1 MKDSIKS
8 KIRITEGSS
17 RSPSKEEFEDT
28 RKRQWEK
35 LKKPLIFLLM
45 AIVCAGCLYLIFK
58 PNKDQAITNNAG
70 FNSVVP
76 QAAGDQL
83 QSDKQKAYEQ
93 QLLEQKNEEKK
104 KALTTL
110 SDYWNDSSSSNNL
123 NDKAF
128 NLNSNAPSKNIGAA
142 TQNAINSYQNTQQA
156 LSSFYGRNQQE
167 VDNLKREISRLKS
180 EAAQKDLLP
189 KSLGINDQLELM
201 EKSYK
206 MAAKY
211 LPIPT
216 QQEKAGV
223 KETSEE
229 VHDHHKGDITS
240 VKQVRGSIVSIL
252 YREPSDSL
260 FLERL
265 HQNRFTGIQN
275 EHSTDF
281 ENSNSIQA
289 VVHETK
295 LMTAESTLSL
305 RLLEPII
312 IGKVK
317 IPPGT
322 LLKAMGKF
330 QGGRL
335 QLKISIIEYN
345 GSIQPVEINVHD
357 NDGQLGLYIPYSPEQ
372 SAMTD
377 IVSNMGQNSGTNI
390 MMTQS
395 AGQQVAADLT
405 RGIVQGI
412 SGYFQKKVKLPKVTI
427 KAGHQVFLVS
437 KNN

>member
-1 MKDSIKS
+1 MKDSVKS
-8 KIRITEGSS
+8 KIRITQGSS
-17 RSPSKEEFEDT
+17 GSPSKEEFQDI
-28 RKRQWEK
+28 RKWQREK
-35 LKKPLIFLLM
+35 FKKPLIFFLM
-45 AIVCAGCLYLIFK
+45 AIACAGCLYLIFK
-58 PNKDQAITNNAG
+58 PNKDQVIAENAG
-70 FNSVVP
+70 FNAVVP
-76 QAAGDQL
+76 QAADDQL

-93 QLLEQKNEEKK
+93 HLFDQKNEEKK
-104 KALTTL
+104 KAFATL
-110 SDYWNDSSSSNNL
+110 SDYWNDSNSSNNL
-123 NDKAF
+123 NDKVF
-128 NLNSNAPSKNIGAA
+128 NLNSTTPSKDIGAA
-142 TQNAINSYQNTQQA
+142 NQNAINSYQNTQQA
-156 LSSFYGRNQQE
+156 LSSFYSRDQHE
-167 VDNLKREISRLKS
+167 VDNLRREISSLKN
-180 EAAQKDLLP
+180 EASQKELQP
-189 KSLGINDQLELM
+189 KGVGINDQLELM
-201 EKSYK
+201 EKSYQ

-211 LPIPT
+211 LPMPA
-216 QQEKAGV
+216 QQEKVGV

-229 VHDHHKGDITS
+229 VSGHHKGDITS
-240 VKQVRGSIVSIL
+240 VRQVRGSIVSSL

-275 EHSTDF
+275 EKSINF
-281 ENSNSIQA
+281 ENRNSIRA
-289 VVHETK
+289 VIHETK

-335 QLKISIIEYN
+335 QLKISVIEYN
-345 GSIQPVEINVHD
+345 GFIQPVEINVHD
-357 NDGQLGLYIPYSPEQ
+357 NDGQLGLYITYSPEQ
-372 SAMTD
+372 NAITD
-377 IVSNMGQNSGTNI
+377 IVGNMGQNSGTNI

-405 RGIVQGI
+405 RGVIQGI
-412 SGYFQKKVKLPKVTI
+412 SGYFQKKVKLPKVII

>member
-17 RSPSKEEFEDT
+17 GSPGNEEFQDT
-28 RKRQWEK
+28 TKQQREK
-35 LKKPLIFLLM
+35 LKKPIIFFLM
-45 AIVCAGCLYLIFK
+45 TIVCAGCLYLIFK
-58 PNKDQAITNNAG
+58 PNKDQVIAKNAG
-70 FNSVVP
+70 FNAVVP
-76 QAAGDQL
+76 QAADDQL

-142 TQNAINSYQNTQQA
+142 NQSAVNSYQNTQQA
-156 LSSFYGRNQQE
+156 LSSFYGRDQQE
-167 VDNLKREISRLKS
+167 VDNLRREISRLKN
-180 EAAQKDLLP
+180 EASQKELLP
-189 KSLGINDQLELM
+189 RGVGINDQLELM
-201 EKSYK
+201 EKSYQ
-206 MAAKY
+206 MATKY
-211 LPIPT
+211 LPMPA

-229 VHDHHKGDITS
+229 VSGHHKGDITS
-240 VKQVRGSIVSIL
+240 VKQIRGSIVSSL
-252 YREPSDSL
+252 YHEPSDSL

-275 EHSTDF
+275 EHSINF
-281 ENSNSIQA
+281 ENRNSIRA
-289 VVHETK
+289 VIHETK
-295 LMTAESTLSL
+295 WMTAESTLSL

-335 QLKISIIEYN
+335 QLKISVIEYN
-345 GSIQPVEINVHD
+345 GFIKPVEINIHD

-372 SAMTD
+372 STITD
-377 IVSNMGQNSGTNI
+377 IVGNMGQNSGTNI

-412 SGYFQKKVKLPKVTI
+412 SGYFQKKVRLPKVTI

>member
-1 MKDSIKS
+1 MKDSINN

-17 RSPSKEEFEDT
+17 GSPNKEEFQDT
-28 RKRQWEK
+28 RKQQREK
-35 LKKPLIFLLM
+35 LKKPVIFFLM
-45 AIVCAGCLYLIFK
+45 TIVCAGCLYLIFK
-58 PNKDQAITNNAG
+58 PNKDHVIAKNAG
-70 FNSVVP
+70 FNASVP
-76 QAAGDQL
+76 QAAADQL

-142 TQNAINSYQNTQQA
+142 NQSAVNSYQNTQQA
-156 LSSFYGRNQQE
+156 LSSFYGRDQQE
-167 VDNLKREISRLKS
+167 VDNLRREISRLKN
-180 EAAQKDLLP
+180 EASQKELLP
-189 KSLGINDQLELM
+189 KSVGINDQLELM
-201 EKSYK
+201 EKSYQ

-216 QQEKAGV
+216 QQEKARV

-229 VHDHHKGDITS
+229 VPYHHKGDITS
-240 VKQVRGSIVSIL
+240 VKQVRGSIVSSL
-252 YREPSDSL
+252 YHEPSDSL

-265 HQNRFTGIQN
+265 HQNRFTGIQS
-275 EHSTDF
+275 EHSINF
-281 ENSNSIQA
+281 ENRNSIRA
-289 VVHETK
+289 VIHETK

-322 LLKAMGKF
+322 LLKAMSKF

-335 QLKISIIEYN
+335 QLKISAIEYN
-345 GSIQPVEINVHD
+345 GFIQPVEINVHD

-377 IVSNMGQNSGTNI
+377 IVGNMGQNSGTNI

-405 RGIVQGI
+405 RGVVQGI
-412 SGYFQKKVKLPKVTI
+412 SGYFQKKIRLPKVTI

>member
-17 RSPSKEEFEDT
+17 GSPSNEKFQDT
-28 RKRQWEK
+28 RKWQQEK
-35 LKKPLIFLLM
+35 LKKPVIFFLM
-45 AIVCAGCLYLIFK
+45 TIVCAGCLYLIFR
-58 PNKDQAITNNAG
+58 PNKDPVIAENAG
-70 FNSVVP
+70 FNAVVP
-76 QAAGDQL
+76 QASDDQL

-93 QLLEQKNEEKK
+93 QLFDQKNEEKK

-110 SDYWNDSSSSNNL
+110 SDYWNDPNSSNNL
-123 NDKAF
+123 NDSAF
-128 NLNSNAPSKNIGAA
+128 NMSLTTPSNNIGAA
-142 TQNAINSYQNTQQA
+142 NQNAINSYQNTQQA
-156 LSSFYGRNQQE
+156 LSSFYGRDQQE
-167 VDNLKREISRLKS
+167 VDHLRREISRLKN
-180 EAAQKDLLP
+180 EASQKDLLP
-189 KSLGINDQLELM
+189 KSVGINDQLELM
-201 EKSYK
+201 EKSYQ

-211 LPIPT
+211 LPMPA
-216 QQEKAGV
+216 QQEKVGV
-223 KETSEE
+223 KETSKE
-229 VHDHHKGDITS
+229 VPDHNKGDITA
-240 VKQVRGSIVSIL
+240 VKQVRGSIVSSL
-252 YREPSDSL
+252 CSEPSDSL

-265 HQNRFTGIQN
+265 HQNRFTGIKN
-275 EHSTDF
+275 EHSIDF
-281 ENSNSIQA
+281 ENRNSIRA
-289 VVHETK
+289 VIHETK
-295 LMTAESTLSL
+295 LMTAESMLSL
-305 RLLEPII
+305 RLLESII

-335 QLKISIIEYN
+335 QLEISVIEYN
-345 GSIQPVEINVHD
+345 GFIQPVEINVHD

-372 SAMTD
+372 SAITD
-377 IVSNMGQNSGTNI
+377 IVGNMGQNSGTNI

-395 AGQQVAADLT
+395 AEQQVAADLT
-405 RGIVQGI
+405 RGVIQGI